1 MLDTEGPRRR
11 ATPCRT
17 LRPMASLVL
26 TAIGDDRAGLVSALA
41 AVIDEH
47 HGNWERSQMA
57 ELAGKF
63 AGIVFV
69 TVADRH
75 VDELVESLESLA
87 GVLDVQAHRA
97 GPEPEPGD
105 RVTLELVG
113 TDRPGIVHEISQV
126 LADHGVSIEQLS
138 TSTTDAPMAGGM
150 LFEAFAVVEI
160 PSGTN
165 RDQLRASLETVAN
178 ELMVEIDLYVED

>member
-1 MLDTEGPRRR
+1 
-11 ATPCRT
+11 
-17 LRPMASLVL
+17 MASLVL

-41 AVIDEH
+41 AVVNEH

-63 AGIVFV
+63 AGIVLV
-69 TVADRH
+69 TVPDPY
-75 VDELVESLESLA
+75 VDELVSALEPLA

-97 GPEPEPGD
+97 GHEPPPGD

-126 LADHGVSIEQLS
+126 LADHDVSIEQLS
-138 TSTTDAPMAGGM
+138 TSTSYAPMAGGL
-150 LFEAFAVVEI
+150 LFRADAVVEI
-160 PSGTN
+160 PAGTD
-165 RDQLRASLETVAN
+165 RDDLRVALETVAN
-178 ELMVEIDLYVED
+178 ELMVEIDLYVDD